1 MKNRLKIGI
10 ALSLI
15 PQIILVKWMGS
26 HPDFIEKY
34 YSNGIYPVIS
44 RFFRSLFGWI
54 PFSFGDILY
63 FLLVLLAIRYL
74 IVKRKKIRNRP
85 IAFLLNISVVLS
97 VAYFTFHLLWGMN
110 YYREPIYKKFDLSP
124 TYTKEELVSFVKQL
138 TKKANEAQFE
148 ITSDSSQAVQIPY
161 SKKEVFAKTI
171 DGYDALGKQFS
182 FLNYSRPS
190 LKKSIFS
197 LPLTYMG
204 YGGYLNPFTAEAQ
217 VNATLLPFRFP
228 VVAGHEVGHQL
239 GYSAENETNFI
250 GYLVTV
256 NNEDI
261 YFKYVGYAYALAYC
275 LGEVQRIDNA
285 LFNELYIELNGGI
298 QKNYQEMNDFW
309 LSYENPLEPVFK
321 SVFDSF
327 LKANNQTGGIMSYNY
342 VVSLFVNY
350 YKKNPL

>member
-1 MKNRLKIGI
+1 
-10 ALSLI
+10 
-15 PQIILVKWMGS
+15 MGS

-34 YSNGIYPVIS
+34 YSNGLYPLIS
-44 RFFRSLFGWI
+44 KFFRLLFGWI

-63 FLLVLLAIRYL
+63 FLLIVLALRHVI
-74 IVKRKKIRNRP
+74 IQQKTIRKKPATFI
-85 IAFLLNISVVLS
+85 INIGMVLS
-97 VAYFTFHLLWGMN
+97 VAYLTFHLLWGMN
-110 YYREPIYKKFDLSP
+110 YYRMPLYQKFDLSP
-124 TYTKEELVSFVKQL
+124 TSTTEELVTFVAQL
-138 TKKANEAQFE
+138 TNKTNEVQFQL
-148 ITSDSSQAVQIPY
+148 TADSSQAVQVPY
-161 SKKEVFAKTI
+161 SKKESLIKTI
-171 DGYDALGKQFS
+171 EGYSTLGQQFS
-182 FLNYSRPS
+182 FLNYSTPS

-197 LPLTYMG
+197 VPLTYMG

-217 VNATLLPFRFP
+217 VNATLPLFRFP

-256 NNEDI
+256 NNKDM

-275 LGEVQRIDNA
+275 LGEVQRIDNE
-285 LFNELYIELNGGI
+285 LFNELYPRLNGGI

-327 LKANNQTGGIMSYNY
+327 LKANNQAGGIMSYNY